1 MTDAATG
8 SESGNPSAT
17 SAVVGGGSTSEALN
31 GGGVANAGAPAAAS
45 APSAPEWLKGADETT
60 VGYVQNKGWT
70 EPAQVL
76 EGYRNLEKLLGADKA
91 GRAVVLPGE
100 KAEPAEIAA
109 FYEKLGRPA
118 DPKDYK
124 IPVPEGY
131 DPGFAE
137 AAKAKFH
144 ELGITAKQAEALA
157 AWNNEYVQGA
167 VASHKNQTAESFQAD
182 VAALKTEWGA
192 AHDQNVIVARNVVNA
207 LGWDAAKVDKLSAA
221 IGHKELMQTLHQL
234 GTRMG
239 EDSFV
244 SGNSTNYGGAMTPAQ
259 ARSRIQELRQDKA
272 WTGRYLSGDADA
284 KAEMAKLQ
292 RYANPDSV
300 NG

>member
-17 SAVVGGGSTSEALN
+17 SAVVGGGSTSESLN
-31 GGGVANAGAPAAAS
+31 TGTPPAAAPAA
-45 APSAPEWLKGADETT
+45 APEWLKGADEVT

-70 EPAQVL
+70 EPTQVL

-100 KAEPAEIAA
+100 KAEPAEVAA

-137 AAKAKFH
+137 AAKTKFH
-144 ELGITAKQAEALA
+144 ELGITAKQAEGLA
-157 AWNNEYVQGA
+157 AWNNEYVQNL
-167 VASHKNQTAESFQAD
+167 VAGQQNQTAEAFQKD
-182 VAALKTEWGA
+182 VAALKESWGA
-192 AHDQNVIVARNVVNA
+192 AHDQNVVVARNVVNA

-234 GTRMG
+234 GTKMG

-244 SGNSTNYGGAMTPAQ
+244 GGKDNQYGGALTPAQ
-259 ARSRIQELRQDKA
+259 AKARIQELRGDKG
-272 WTGRYLSGDADA
+272 WTARYLNRDAEA
-284 KAEMAKLQ
+284 LAEMTKLQ
-292 RYANPDSV
+292 RYAFPE
-300 NG
+300 

>member
-1 MTDAATG
+1 MTDATG
-8 SESGNPSAT
+8 SDQGNPPST
-17 SAVVGGGSTSEALN
+17 SAVVGGGSTTETLTTGA
-31 GGGVANAGAPAAAS
+31 APAAAP
-45 APSAPEWLKGADETT
+45 AAPEWLKGADEVT

-70 EPAQVL
+70 EPTQVL

-91 GRAVVLPGE
+91 GRTVVLPGE
-100 KAEPAEIAA
+100 KAEPAEVAA

-157 AWNNEYVQGA
+157 AWNNEYVGNLA
-167 VASHKNQTAESFQAD
+167 ASQQNQTAEAFQKD
-182 VAALKTEWGA
+182 VAALKEAWGA
-192 AHDQNVIVARNVVNA
+192 AHDQNVLVARNVVNA
-207 LGWDAAKVDKLSAA
+207 LGWDAAKIDKLSSA

-244 SGNSTNYGGAMTPAQ
+244 GGKDNQYGGALTPAQ
-259 ARSRIQELRQDKA
+259 AKARIQELRGDRA
-272 WTGRYLSGDADA
+272 WTAKYLNRDAEA
-284 KAEMAKLQ
+284 MAEMTKLQ
-292 RYANPDSV
+292 RYAHPDQG

>member
-8 SESGNPSAT
+8 SEQGNPSAT
-17 SAVVGGGSTSEALN
+17 SAVVADGSTSETI
-31 GGGVANAGAPAAAS
+31 NAGAPPAAA
-45 APSAPEWLKGADETT
+45 APAAAPEWLKGADETT
-60 VGYVQNKGWT
+60 LGYVQNKGWT
-70 EPAQVL
+70 EPTQVL

-100 KAEPAEIAA
+100 KAEPAEVAA

-124 IPVPEGY
+124 IAVPEGY

-137 AAKAKFH
+137 AARAKFH

-157 AWNNEYVQGA
+157 AWNNEYISNV
-167 VASHKNQTAESFQAD
+167 VAGQQNQTAEAFQKD
-182 VAALKTEWGA
+182 VATLKEEWGA
-192 AHDQNVIVARNVVNA
+192 AHDQNVVVARNVVNA
-207 LGWDAAKVDKLSAA
+207 LGWDAAKIDKLSAA

-234 GTRMG
+234 GTKMG

-244 SGNSTNYGGAMTPAQ
+244 GGKDTQYGGALTPAQ
-259 ARSRIQELRQDKA
+259 AKSRIQELRNDKA
-272 WTGRYLSGDADA
+272 WTARYLSRDAEA
-284 KAEMAKLQ
+284 MAEMTKLQ
-292 RYANPDSV
+292 RYAYPDQA

>member
-8 SESGNPSAT
+8 SAQGNPSTT
-17 SAVVGGGSTSEALN
+17 STVVGGGSTSESLN
-31 GGGVANAGAPAAAS
+31 TGAPAAA
-45 APSAPEWLKGADETT
+45 APAAAPEWLKGADEVT

-70 EPAQVL
+70 EPTQVL

-91 GRAVVLPGE
+91 GRAVVLPGD
-100 KAEPAEIAA
+100 KAEPAEVAA

-144 ELGITAKQAEALA
+144 ELGITAKQAEGLA
-157 AWNNEYVQGA
+157 AWNNEYVQNL
-167 VASHKNQTAESFQAD
+167 VAGQQNQTAEAFQKD
-182 VAALKTEWGA
+182 VAALKEAWGA
-192 AHDQNVIVARNVVNA
+192 AHDQNVVVARNVVNA

-234 GTRMG
+234 GTKMG
-239 EDSFV
+239 EDLFV
-244 SGNSTNYGGAMTPAQ
+244 GGKDNQYGGALTPAQ
-259 ARSRIQELRQDKA
+259 AKARIQELRNDKA
-272 WTGRYLSGDADA
+272 WTARYLNRDAEA
-284 KAEMAKLQ
+284 LAEMTKLQ
-292 RYANPDSV
+292 RYAFPE
-300 NG
+300 

>member
-1 MTDAATG
+1 MTDAAPG
-8 SESGNPSAT
+8 SEQGNPSST
-17 SAVVGGGSTSEALN
+17 STVVGGGSTTETL
-31 GGGVANAGAPAAAS
+31 NAGAPPAAG
-45 APSAPEWLKGADETT
+45 APTAPEWLKGADELT

-70 EPAQVL
+70 EPTQVL

-100 KAEPAEIAA
+100 KAEPAEVAA

-124 IPVPEGY
+124 IAVPEGY

-144 ELGITAKQAEALA
+144 ELGITAKQAEGLA
-157 AWNNEYVQGA
+157 AWNNEYVGGM
-167 VASHKNQTAESFQAD
+167 VAGQQNQTAEAFQQD
-182 VAALKTEWGA
+182 VAALKESWGA
-192 AHDQNVIVARNVVNA
+192 AHDQNVVVARNVVNA
-207 LGWDAAKVDKLSAA
+207 LGWDSAKVDKLSAA
-221 IGHKELMQTLHQL
+221 IGHKELMTTLHQL

-244 SGNSTNYGGAMTPAQ
+244 SGKDNQYGGALTPAQ
-259 ARSRIQELRQDKA
+259 AKSRIQELRSDKA
-272 WTGRYLSGDADA
+272 WTAKYLSRDAEA
-284 KAEMAKLQ
+284 MAEMTKLT
-292 RYANPDSV
+292 RYAYPDQA